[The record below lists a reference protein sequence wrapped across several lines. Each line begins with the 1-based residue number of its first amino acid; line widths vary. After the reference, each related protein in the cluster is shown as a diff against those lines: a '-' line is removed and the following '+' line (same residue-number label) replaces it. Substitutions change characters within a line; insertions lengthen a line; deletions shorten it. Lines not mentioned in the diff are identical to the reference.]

1 QILGVACD
9 NASAN
14 IKMLAQIEVELD
26 NFLAS
31 VGHVRCFGHV
41 IQLVSFALLKHF
53 N

>member
-1 QILGVACD
+1 QVLGIACD

-14 IKMLAQIEVELD
+14 IKMLKKIEDELD